1 MSSRSEAD
9 FTTLPDDRP
18 LAPLGVGE
26 TARDIARVLLFHVR
40 DFMRLALVPV
50 LVAFAL
56 TGAALALQEVTWL
69 RLFAMVVNLY
79 LLVWFAGAVFRLLLL
94 GPGPEL
100 HRPLPNWGPAEGRLV
115 LRGLGLAGIVMLA
128 TMPASMLFGSL
139 GGGIG
144 ADGPQPGIWMLGP
157 LIIAAIAA
165 LGLSFT
171 LPAAAV
177 GKGYSYKR
185 AWRESKGAL
194 PQVFGLFA
202 VIVLPVDLFI
212 ALLDLL
218 LLRLQI
224 ATNLVIPRAAVG
236 TVANYLSV
244 ALATTVLAVAFAK
257 RTAWQRPNQGALQR
271 HGA

>member
-9 FTTLPDDRP
+9 FTALPNDRP
-18 LAPLGVGE
+18 LAPLPVSQ
-26 TARDIARVLLFHVR
+26 TARHVVGVLLLHAG
-40 DFMRLALVPV
+40 DYMRLALVPV
-50 LVAFAL
+50 LIAFAL
-56 TGAALALQEVTWL
+56 TAAALSLDVGMWL
-69 RLFAMVVNLY
+69 RFFTMGVNLY
-79 LLVWFAGAVFRLLLL
+79 LLVWFSGAIFRLLLR

-100 HRPLPNWGPAEGRLV
+100 QRPLPNWGPADGRLA
-115 LRGLGLAGIVMLA
+115 LRGLGLMGLVMLA

-144 ADGPQPGIWMLGP
+144 PEGPQAGAWMLGP
-157 LIIAAIAA
+157 LVVAAVVG

-171 LPAAAV
+171 LPAAAL

-185 AWRESKGAL
+185 SWQEAKGAL
-194 PQVFGLFA
+194 LQLFGLFIL
-202 VIVLPVDLFI
+202 IVLPVDLII

-218 LLRLQI
+218 LLRLQL

-236 TVANYLSV
+236 TAANYLSV

-257 RTAWQRPNQGALQR
+257 RTGWQVPHQGAVQGQ
-271 HGA
+271 GA